1 MLVKLVKIIFA
12 SVVAIALLVLVGIC
26 ILIYLRTGHQY
37 YDPKNLESCTH
48 YTNGQA
54 KEVVLTAWLKH
65 WGGFKSW
72 EEAQKAAADHGV
84 SFIDSEIQGPAK
96 LWLIPFTTTNKP
108 GKKQFGM
115 LDCGTLTVEFASE

>member
-1 MLVKLVKIIFA
+1 MVGKIVK
-12 SVVAIALLVLVGIC
+12 VAIAAVVAVALLIVGGIGT
-26 ILIYLRTGHQY
+26 LIYLRTGQQY
-37 YDPKNLESCTH
+37 YDPKNLEACTH
-48 YTNGQA
+48 YTNEQA
-54 KEVVLTAWLKH
+54 KEAVLTAWLKH

-72 EEAQKAAADHGV
+72 EEAQQAATEHGV

-96 LWLIPFTTTNKP
+96 LWLVPFTSTDKP